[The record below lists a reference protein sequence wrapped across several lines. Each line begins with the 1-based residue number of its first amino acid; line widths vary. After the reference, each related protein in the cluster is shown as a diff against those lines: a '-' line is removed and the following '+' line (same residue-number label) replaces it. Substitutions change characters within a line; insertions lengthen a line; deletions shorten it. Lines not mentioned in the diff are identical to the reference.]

1 MEKENSTT
9 HAHVLSVE
17 VLGLDEDN
25 LVELP
30 VMFTR
35 PKLPLTME
43 NVVDQQDIA
52 R

>member
-9 HAHVLSVE
+9 HAHVFSVE

-25 LVELP
+25 LIELP
-30 VMFTR
+30 VVFTR